1 MMKLTRNEVPNTRKE
16 FVQKFRTDYV
26 FRSKAENMGFAV
38 MGDTVI
44 FPNGKV
50 ANGYVKQEYKGRTKS
65 ALSFC

>member
-50 ANGYVKQEYKGRTKS
+50 ANGYVK
-65 ALSFC
+65 